1 MSFAKI
7 SIAGTLST
15 APEKRFT
22 PNNIA
27 VTVLTIQLPPA
38 LKMGQA
44 APKADVPASL
54 LKVVCWRNLAD
65 VAEPLPVG
73 QVVLVEGRLQL
84 NTLQLQDGT
93 KKKVFE
99 VDASNL
105 FLLPSLPE
113 QLRPVSTGAN
123 AGGGNSYAPAQQ
135 QASQQ
140 PSTAPVVASATPSSG
155 TGFQFQSD
163 LSSDDFLTEDDIPF

>member
-7 SIAGTLST
+7 SISGTLSS

-22 PNNIA
+22 PNNVA
-27 VTVLTIQLPPA
+27 VTVLTLELPPA
-38 LKMGQA
+38 LKMGQT
-44 APKADVPASL
+44 APKADVPASH

-99 VDASNL
+99 VYASNL

-113 QLRPVSTGAN
+113 QLRPVSTG
-123 AGGGNSYAPAQQ
+123 GGGATSAQLERLHNLLPL
-135 QASQQ
+135 Q
-140 PSTAPVVASATPSSG
+140 PLLLVAVASSFNRIFQATIS
-155 TGFQFQSD
+155 
-163 LSSDDFLTEDDIPF
+163 

>member
-7 SIAGTLST
+7 SIAGTLSS

-22 PNNIA
+22 PNNVA
-27 VTVLTIQLPPA
+27 VTVLTLQLPPA
-38 LKMGQA
+38 LKMGQTA
-44 APKADVPASL
+44 AKPDAPASM

-84 NTLQLQDGT
+84 NTIQQQDGT

-113 QLRPVSTGAN
+113 QLRPVAT
-123 AGGGNSYAPAQQ
+123 GGGGATSAPA
-135 QASQQ
+135 AARPSQ
-140 PSTAPVVASATPSSG
+140 PAAAATPVASG
-155 TGFQFQSD
+155 NGFQFQSD

>member
-7 SIAGTLST
+7 SIAGTLSS

-22 PNNIA
+22 PNNVA
-27 VTVLTIQLPPA
+27 VTVLTLQLPPA
-38 LKMGQA
+38 LKMGQTA
-44 APKADVPASL
+44 AKPDAPASM

-84 NTLQLQDGT
+84 NTIQQQDGT

-113 QLRPVSTGAN
+113 QLRPVAT
-123 AGGGNSYAPAQQ
+123 GGGTSAPA
-135 QASQQ
+135 ATRTSQ
-140 PSTAPVVASATPSSG
+140 PTAPATPVASG
-155 TGFQFQSD
+155 NGFQFQSD

>member
-7 SIAGTLST
+7 SIAGTLSS

-27 VTVLTIQLPPA
+27 VTVLTLQLPPA
-38 LKMGQA
+38 LKMGQTA
-44 APKADVPASL
+44 SKADAPASQ

-73 QVVLVEGRLQL
+73 QVILVEGRLQL
-84 NTLQLQDGT
+84 NTIQQQDGT

-113 QLRPVSTGAN
+113 QLRPVS
-123 AGGGNSYAPAQQ
+123 AGGGVPTSAPAR
-135 QASQQ
+135 AVSQ
-140 PSTAPVVASATPSSG
+140 PSAPAAPVASGS
-155 TGFQFQSD
+155 GFQFQSD

>member
-7 SIAGTLST
+7 SISGTLSS

-22 PNNIA
+22 PNNIT
-27 VTVLTIQLPPA
+27 VTVLTLQLPPA
-38 LKMGQA
+38 LKMGTT
-44 APKADVPASL
+44 APKADAHPSL

-84 NTLQLQDGT
+84 NTIQQQDGT

-113 QLRPVSTGAN
+113 QLRPVAT
-123 AGGGNSYAPAQQ
+123 GGGGATSAPA
-135 QASQQ
+135 AAIPSSQ
-140 PSTAPVVASATPSSG
+140 PAAPATPVASG
-155 TGFQFQSD
+155 NGFQFQSD